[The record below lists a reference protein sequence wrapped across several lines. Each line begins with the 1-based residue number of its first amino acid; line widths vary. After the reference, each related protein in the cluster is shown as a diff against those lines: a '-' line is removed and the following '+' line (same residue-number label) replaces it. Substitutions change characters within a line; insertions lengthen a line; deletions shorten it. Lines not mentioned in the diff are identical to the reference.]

1 MTGRKLVSDYL
12 TDRKCSIF
20 EKQRQLVLTDIE
32 GQFIWLVGKRIDNRV
47 SVTEQTKE
55 VLQITLVR
63 T

>member
-1 MTGRKLVSDYL
+1 MSDYL